1 MTVLIAIFIG
11 SFVGTMLRYLCLT
24 FWSWQTTY
32 LTAVFT
38 VNILGAFF
46 MGVMFATN
54 TLQVWHGAIA
64 TGVLGGLTTFS
75 TMMTQSAQRPRRQS
89 VYLFVQVATGLVS
102 FVLGSLLAVILK

>member
-1 MTVLIAIFIG
+1 MVCNDHTNGDFYRFFCRDNVTLCVFDVLAVANDVFN
-11 SFVGTMLRYLCLT
+11 SCL
-24 FWSWQTTY
+24 Y
-32 LTAVFT
+32 REHD
-38 VNILGAFF
+38 

-89 VYLFVQVATGLVS
+89 LYLIVQVATGLLS